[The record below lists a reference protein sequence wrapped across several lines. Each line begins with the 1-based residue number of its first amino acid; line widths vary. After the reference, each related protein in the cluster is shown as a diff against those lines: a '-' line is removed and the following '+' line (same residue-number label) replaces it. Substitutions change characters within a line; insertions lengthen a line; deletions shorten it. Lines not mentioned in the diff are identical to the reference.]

1 MGFCSFSGAGQLD
14 VFVVFVECAVFLVNC
29 ATGSGT
35 SVGSED
41 SCSSCSAK
49 QSDVI

>member
-14 VFVVFVECAVFLVNC
+14 VFVECAVFLVNC

-41 SCSSCSAK
+41 SCSSRSAK